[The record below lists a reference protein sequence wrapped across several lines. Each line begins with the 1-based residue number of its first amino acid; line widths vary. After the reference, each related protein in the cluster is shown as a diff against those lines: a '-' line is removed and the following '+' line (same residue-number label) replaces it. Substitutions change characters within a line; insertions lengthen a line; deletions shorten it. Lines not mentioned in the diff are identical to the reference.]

1 MLKYVVYLQ
10 NLLRNL
16 VADPLH
22 QDDRGVTAVE
32 YGLIVAGI
40 AALIVATVFI
50 LGRTLNGVFANINGA
65 I

>member
-1 MLKYVVYLQ
+1 MLKYVVHMQ
-10 NLLRNL
+10 NLLRNF
-16 VADPLH
+16 VADPLRR
-22 QDDRGVTAVE
+22 DDRGVTAVE

>member
-1 MLKYVVYLQ
+1 MLKFLVYLQ
-10 NLLRNL
+10 NLL
-16 VADPLH
+16 AEPLRR
-22 QDDRGVTAVE
+22 DDRGVTAVE

-50 LGRTLNGVFANINGA
+50 LGRTLNGVFANINGL

>member
-1 MLKYVVYLQ
+1 MLKFLVYLQ
-10 NLLRNL
+10 NLLAETLRR
-16 VADPLH
+16 
-22 QDDRGVTAVE
+22 DDRGVTAVE

-50 LGRTLNGVFANINGA
+50 LGRTLNGVFANINGL